1 MLEAVKVSPDNGGAC
16 CKVAV
21 TANLDSSRAR
31 WRERSQVRDEETNLQ
46 IKQRSLRR
54 KKDAP
59 PCLNF
64 LTRKAPYKGLG
75 ADSEEKHEPVGD
87 IDTVVVDSLKA
98 LDLERPIRVADIPQV
113 RYEGPQGFD
122 GTRTSCCSYPRA
134 PMLGDPQVCRTAFF
148 LAACGL
154 GPARRVVPR

>member
-113 RYEGPQGFD
+113 RYEGPQFIPAGPDVGRPASVPHRLFF
-122 GTRTSCCSYPRA
+122 GGLRA
-134 PMLGDPQVCRTAFF
+134 G
-148 LAACGL
+148 